1 MLYVGDFQQGLQW
14 GYGVQRWP
22 DGHVYTPQY
31 TRNAALSVVNLTRC
45 HRYSGMWRGGLR
57 EGEGEYRFS
66 HGDRDGSG
74 VIEDDEC
81 DCYRCGVRACTCTHT
96 HYTLPLF

>member
-1 MLYVGDFQQGLQW
+1 
-14 GYGVQRWP
+14 
-22 DGHVYTPQY
+22 
-31 TRNAALSVVNLTRC
+31 
-45 HRYSGMWRGGLR
+45 MWRGGLR

-81 DCYRCGVRACTCTHT
+81 DCYRCGVRACTYTHT
-96 HYTLPLF
+96 HLTVSLFSNKKRGCSPYCFCPSEPKKSFFFMQKLGVPLFFNVWHV

>member
-1 MLYVGDFQQGLQW
+1 
-14 GYGVQRWP
+14 
-22 DGHVYTPQY
+22 
-31 TRNAALSVVNLTRC
+31 
-45 HRYSGMWRGGLR
+45 MWRGGLR

-81 DCYRCGVRACTCTHT
+81 DCYRCGVRACTYTHT
-96 HYTLPLF
+96 LQSPSFLTKKEAVPHIVSVRPNRKSLFFSCKN